1 MYGCSSA
8 GRHDATEG
16 GMTPEDGAPEH
27 SGKKII
33 GELASYCTNENVQD
47 YTLTGRK
54 PKEAV
59 YAMIIISSVQ
69 EVSGVTTYMV
79 DKVNTHMIDKSNMP
93 SMRSLLRKLARIA
106 HVSESHGKLNKTPE
120 WLPNQTPYTA
130 KKARRLS
137 ASPTDEQMPSPA
149 KTSASASLLDC

>member
-1 MYGCSSA
+1 MSVAPIANVRHVRHA
-8 GRHDATEG
+8 GMVVETGGTTPRKASCVPTLVAHIGRSTIKELPGGTKLVSKEIWNIPFHDATEG

-27 SGKKII
+27 SDKKII

-69 EVSGVTTYMV
+69 EVSGVPTYMV
-79 DKVNTHMIDKSNMP
+79 DKVNTRLTDKSNMP
-93 SMRSLLRKLARIA
+93 SILSLFR
-106 HVSESHGKLNKTPE
+106 
-120 WLPNQTPYTA
+120 
-130 KKARRLS
+130 
-137 ASPTDEQMPSPA
+137 
-149 KTSASASLLDC
+149 